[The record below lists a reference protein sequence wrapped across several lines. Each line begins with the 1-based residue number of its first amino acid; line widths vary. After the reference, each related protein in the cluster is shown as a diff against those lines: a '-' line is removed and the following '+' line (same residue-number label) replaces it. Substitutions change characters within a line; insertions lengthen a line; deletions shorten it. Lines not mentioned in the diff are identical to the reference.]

1 MKIGILGSGQVGQT
15 LGSGFASKGHDVMIG
30 TRDPKKAE
38 LRKWVR
44 YANGHGAVGTLAE
57 AAAHGELL
65 VLATAGTAA
74 LDAIDAA
81 GASQFEGKILIDVTN
96 PLEFN
101 NGSAPGL
108 FVGLTDSLGERVQRK
123 LPKAK
128 VVKAFNTMNATTMI
142 KPKMREGLADVLVAG
157 NDKAA
162 KRAVAKLASEF
173 GWGKPID
180 LGGIESARWME
191 AWVPLWLRIA
201 NDQGSWKV
209 ALRILRE

>member
-15 LGSGFASKGHDVMIG
+15 LGSGFAANGHDVVIG
-30 TRDPKKAE
+30 SRDPHKPE
-38 LRKWVR
+38 LRKWLKS
-44 YANGHGAVGTLAE
+44 ANGHGAVGTLAE
-57 AAAHGELL
+57 AAAHGDLL
-65 VLATAGTAA
+65 ILATAGTAA

-81 GASQFEGKILIDVTN
+81 GPSQFRDKILIDVTN

-162 KRAVAKLASEF
+162 KRAVGKLAAEF
-173 GWGKPID
+173 GWGQPID
-180 LGGIESARWME
+180 LGGIENARWME
-191 AWVPLWLRIA
+191 AWVPLWMRIA